1 MEDFVQYPQTKPK
14 DNFHF
19 KLERDLDLELE
30 LDEPGGE
37 SMNSAHQDIAVLFQR
52 ASCIES
58 IC

>member
-14 DNFHF
+14 DNFHL
-19 KLERDLDLELE
+19 KLELDLDLELE

>member
-1 MEDFVQYPQTKPK
+1 MEGFFDTSKTIPK
-14 DNFHF
+14 ANFHL
-19 KLERDLDLELE
+19 KLELDLDLEPE